1 MKTYEKKSF
10 DQSLIILVLAFVL
23 TACGQKQNTLDSSPA
38 QPGPSPS
45 SNPSQPLGPQCI
57 QIYYDDLNPFT
68 NGQTNNGLLYANF
81 LIKLLE
87 QFPNYQRLL
96 SPIEL
101 YKSQD
106 IEKCQ
111 VSFYIGSDFY
121 ARIPP
126 SFYRDF
132 SATQK
137 TVIWM
142 GYSFW
147 NLGYDLDF
155 LFGYQYQGLTGFNPF
170 YLDQEG
176 LPAFFKEVLYK
187 NQSFPKTGTFDRRN
201 PSQFMAPYE
210 VARLVQT
217 AHGVSE
223 VLAWS
228 RHSLTHE
235 MIPWALRAQQ
245 KYIISE
251 VPFSYLQENDRHLV
265 LADLLFDILQEPR
278 TRPLK

>member
-1 MKTYEKKSF
+1 MKTTKKRPF
-10 DQSLIILVLAFVL
+10 DKSLIALIFVFIL

-38 QPGPSPS
+38 QQPPRPS
-45 SNPSQPLGPQCI
+45 SNPSQPIGPQCI
-57 QIYYDDLNPFT
+57 QVYYDDLNPFM
-68 NGQTNNGLLYANF
+68 NGQTNNGLLYANI

-87 QFPNYQRLL
+87 QFPNYQRLV
-96 SPIEL
+96 SPIQL

-132 SATQK
+132 SSTQK
-137 TVIWM
+137 TVVWM

-217 AHGVSE
+217 APGLSE

-228 RHSLTHE
+228 RHSLTQE
-235 MIPWALRAQQ
+235 MIPWALRAQR

-251 VPFSYLQENDRHLV
+251 VPFSYLRENDRHLV
-265 LADLLFDILQEPR
+265 LADLLFDILQEPA